1 MIMAEKPTYEELE
14 KRIHELEKA
23 ELKREQTELALQRR
37 LAFEQLVKEIS
48 SEFASIGGGS
58 SIDSAIDRA
67 LSSVGNFTG
76 ADRAYIFRFRNG
88 DNRIDNT
95 HEWCAEGIE
104 PQIDHLKGILID
116 EQLPW
121 FSKHIRNHKV
131 FHVPNVGEL
140 PHDALLE
147 RKHFEEQNIQSL
159 IVVPMEAKERLI
171 GFLGFDAVNR
181 HRSWSEDDRT
191 ILQFF
196 AQTLSHVIERKHM
209 EEALRESE
217 AFLQTLIDAIP
228 TPVFYK
234 DRNGKYLGF
243 NKAFETFFG
252 KERDLIIGKSVF
264 EINPPELAEIY
275 RAKDEELF
283 KSGGTQR
290 YESQW
295 KNVHG
300 ELRDFIFNK
309 AVFTDRKG
317 IIIGLI
323 GVLTDITERK
333 GAEAALSE
341 SEEKFRL
348 ISEQS
353 LMAIVIVQDDKIKYA
368 NQAYLEMTGYTW
380 EEIVNWTMR
389 DVARTIHPD
398 DLSFDMEQGRKKT
411 AGITDGVV
419 THYAYRGF
427 TKSGEVRWIDQYS
440 KTITYKEK
448 PANLLTFIDITE
460 RKKLETQLHRAQKI
474 EAMGLLAGGVA
485 HDLNNILSGI
495 ISYPE
500 LLLIDLPDDS
510 PLRKPIKTIQESGM
524 RAADV
529 VADLL
534 TIARGVATGKETL
547 NINDVVTQYLGSPEY
562 EKLRETHEF
571 VHLRTELG
579 SDLLNVGGSLIHIK
593 KTLMNLVTNAS
604 EAIEGSGTVT
614 ISTHN
619 RYLDEPLEGYE
630 NVLQGEYAVLT
641 VSDEGRGIS
650 PQDLERIFEPFYTK
664 KVMGRSGTGL
674 GLAIVWNTVQ
684 DHKGY
689 INVRSSKKGTTFELY
704 FPVVREEVSISKE
717 QTSLEDYL
725 GQGERILVVDDE
737 EGQREIVCGM
747 LARLGYT
754 AEAVSSGEKALE
766 FLREHS
772 LDLIVLDMIMP
783 NGFNGLETYE
793 AIVKIRPGQ
802 KVIIASGYA
811 KTKDV
816 ETAQKLGAGKY
827 IKKPYTLRKLGI
839 AVKEELK
846 KIA

>member
-1 MIMAEKPTYEELE
+1 MAEKPTYEELE
-14 KRIHELEKA
+14 ERIHELEKA
-23 ELKREQTELALQRR
+23 EQRREQTKLALQRR

-48 SEFASIGGGS
+48 SEFASIGDGS

-67 LSSVGNFTG
+67 LWSVGTFTG
-76 ADRAYIFRFRNG
+76 ADRAYIFSFRNG
-88 DNRIDNT
+88 DTRVDNT

-104 PQIDHLKGILID
+104 PQIDNLKGIQID

-121 FSKHIRNHKV
+121 FSNHIRNHEV
-131 FHVPNVGEL
+131 FHVPNVGAL
-140 PHDALLE
+140 PQDALLE

-159 IVVPMEAKERLI
+159 IVVPMETKERLI
-171 GFLGFDAVNR
+171 GFLGFDAVTRRRAWN
-181 HRSWSEDDRT
+181 EEDRT

-196 AQTLSHVIERKHM
+196 AQMLSHVIERKHA

-217 AFLQTLIDAIP
+217 AFLQALIDAIP

-234 DRNGKYLGF
+234 DRNGKYVGF

-252 KERDLIIGKSVF
+252 KKKELIIGKSVF

-275 RAKDEELF
+275 FAKDEELF
-283 KSGGTQR
+283 NNGGLQR

-295 KNVHG
+295 KNAHG

-309 AVFTDRKG
+309 AVLTDSKG
-317 IIIGLI
+317 IITGLI
-323 GVLTDITERK
+323 GILTDITERK
-333 GAEAALSE
+333 RTEAALFE

-353 LMAIVIVQDDKIKYA
+353 LMAIVIVQSDKIQYA

-380 EEIVNWTMR
+380 EEIKHWTMR
-389 DVARTIHPD
+389 DVAQTIHPD
-398 DLSFDMEQGRKKT
+398 DLSFVMEQGRKKT
-411 AGITDGVV
+411 AGIRDGVV

-440 KTITYKEK
+440 KTISYKGK

-460 RKKLETQLHRAQKI
+460 RKKLEVQLHRAQKI

-500 LLLIDLPDDS
+500 LILVDLPENS
-510 PLRKPIKTIQESGM
+510 PLRKPVKAIKESGM

-534 TIARGVATGKETL
+534 TIARGVATGKKIL
-547 NINDVVTQYLGSPEY
+547 NINTVVTQYLRSPEFQ
-562 EKLRETHEF
+562 KLRETQMF
-571 VHLRTELG
+571 IDIQTELAP
-579 SDLLNVGGSLIHIK
+579 DLLNMRGSFTHIK
-593 KTLMNLVTNAS
+593 KTLMNLVTNAL
-604 EAIEGSGTVT
+604 EAIEGSGKVT

-630 NVLQGEYAVLT
+630 NVRQGEYAVLN

-650 PQDLERIFEPFYTK
+650 PKDLERIFEPFYTK

-674 GLAIVWNTVQ
+674 GLAIVWNSIQ
-684 DHKGY
+684 DHEGY
-689 INVRSSKKGTTFELY
+689 INVRSSQKGTAFELY
-704 FPVVREEVSISKE
+704 FPVVREEVTAQKE
-717 QTSLEDYL
+717 KPPLEDYL
-725 GQGERILVVDDE
+725 GHGEKILVVDNE
-737 EGQREIVCGM
+737 EGQREIACGM
-747 LARLGYT
+747 LARLGYA
-754 AEAVSSGEKALE
+754 AEAVSSGEEAVE
-766 FLREHS
+766 FVKKHS

-783 NGFNGLETYE
+783 NSTNGLETYE

-802 KVIIASGYA
+802 KAIIASGYA
-811 KTKDV
+811 RTKDV
-816 ETAQKLGAGKY
+816 ESAQKLGAGKY
-827 IKKPYTLRKLGI
+827 IKKPFTLQELGI
-839 AVKEELK
+839 AVKEELE

>member
-1 MIMAEKPTYEELE
+1 MAEKPTYEELE
-14 KRIHELEKA
+14 ERIQELEKA
-23 ELKREQTELALQRR
+23 EQKREQTELALQRR

-48 SEFASIGGGS
+48 SEFARIRSSS

-67 LSSVGNFTG
+67 LSSVGTFTG
-76 ADRAYIFRFRNG
+76 ADRAYIFSFRN
-88 DNRIDNT
+88 DDTRVDNT

-104 PQIDHLKGILID
+104 PQIDHLKGIQID
-116 EQLPW
+116 ERLPW
-121 FSKHIRNHKV
+121 FSKHIRNHEV
-131 FHVPNVGEL
+131 FHVPDVGAL

-147 RKHFEEQNIQSL
+147 RKHFEAQNIQSL
-159 IVVPMEAKERLI
+159 IVVPMETKEQLI
-171 GFLGFDAVNR
+171 GFLGFDAVSR
-181 HRSWSEDDRT
+181 HRNWGEEDRT

-196 AQTLSHVIERKHM
+196 AQTLGRVIDRKHA
-209 EEALRESE
+209 EAALRESE

-234 DRNGKYLGF
+234 DRNGKYVGF

-252 KERDLIIGKSVF
+252 KKREVIIGKSVF
-264 EINPPELAEIY
+264 EMNPPELAEIY
-275 RAKDEELF
+275 FAKDEALF
-283 KSGGTQR
+283 NNGGLQR

-295 KNVHG
+295 ENAHG

-309 AVFTDRKG
+309 AVFTDSKG
-317 IIIGLI
+317 VITGLI
-323 GVLTDITERK
+323 GILTDITERK
-333 GAEAALSE
+333 RTEAALFE

-353 LMAIVIVQDDKIKYA
+353 LMAIVIAQDDRIQYA
-368 NQAYLEMTGYTW
+368 NRAYLEMTGYTW
-380 EEIVNWTMR
+380 EEIANWTMR
-389 DVARTIHPD
+389 DVAQTIHPD
-398 DLSFDMEQGRKKT
+398 DITFVMEQGRKKT

-427 TKSGEVRWIDQYS
+427 TKRGEIRWIDQYS
-440 KTITYKEK
+440 KTITYREK
-448 PANLLTFIDITE
+448 PANLMTFIDITE
-460 RKKLETQLHRAQKI
+460 RKEVEAQLHRAQKL

-500 LLLIDLPDDS
+500 LLLIDLPEDS
-510 PLRKPIKTIQESGM
+510 PLRKPIQTIQESGM

-534 TIARGVATGKETL
+534 TITRGVATGKDVL
-547 NINDVVTQYLGSPEY
+547 NINTVVTQYLGSPEFHN
-562 EKLRETHEF
+562 LRETQMYTNIQ
-571 VHLRTELG
+571 TELAPN
-579 SDLLNVGGSLIHIK
+579 LLNIRGSLTHIK

-604 EAIEGSGTVT
+604 ESIEGSGIVT

-619 RYLDEPLEGYE
+619 RYLDEPLKGYE
-630 NVLQGEYAVLT
+630 NVRQGEYAVLS
-641 VSDEGRGIS
+641 VSDDGRGIS
-650 PQDLERIFEPFYTK
+650 PKDLERIFEPFYTK

-689 INVRSSKKGTTFELY
+689 INVGSSQKGTTFELY
-704 FPVVREEVSISKE
+704 FPVVREEVSTLKE
-717 QTSLEDYL
+717 HTPLEDYL
-725 GQGERILVVDDE
+725 GHGERILVVDDVE
-737 EGQREIVCGM
+737 EQREIACRM

-754 AEAVSSGEKALE
+754 ADAVSSGEEAVE
-766 FLREHS
+766 FVKEHS

-783 NGFNGLETYE
+783 NGINGLETFE

-802 KVIIASGYA
+802 KAIIASGYA
-811 KTKDV
+811 RTRDV
-816 ETAQKLGAGKY
+816 ETAQTLGAGTY
-827 IKKPYTLRKLGI
+827 IKKPYTLEKLGL
-839 AVKEELK
+839 AVKEALE

>member
-1 MIMAEKPTYEELE
+1 MMMAEKPTYEELE
-14 KRIHELEKA
+14 KRIQELEKV
-23 ELKREQTELALQRR
+23 EQKREQTESALQRR

-48 SEFASIGGGS
+48 SEFASIGDGS

-67 LSSVGNFTG
+67 LSSVGTFTG
-76 ADRAYIFRFRNG
+76 ADRAYIFSFRNG
-88 DNRIDNT
+88 DARADNT

-104 PQIDHLKGILID
+104 PQIDNLKGIQID

-121 FSKHIRNHKV
+121 FSKHIRNHEV
-131 FHVPNVGEL
+131 FHVPNVSAL
-140 PHDALLE
+140 PHNALLE

-159 IVVPMEAKERLI
+159 IVVPMETKERLI

-181 HRSWSEDDRT
+181 RRTWGEDDRT

-196 AQTLSHVIERKHM
+196 AQMLSHVIERKHV

-234 DRNGKYLGF
+234 DRSGKYIGF

-252 KERDLIIGKSVF
+252 KKRELIVGKSVF

-275 RAKDEELF
+275 FAKDEELF
-283 KSGGTQR
+283 NKGGLQS

-295 KNVHG
+295 KNANG

-309 AVFTDRKG
+309 SVFTDGKG
-317 IIIGLI
+317 IITGLI
-323 GVLTDITERK
+323 GILTDITERK
-333 GAEAALSE
+333 RAEAALFE

-353 LMAIVIVQDDKIKYA
+353 LMAIVIVQDDKIQYA
-368 NQAYLEMTGYTW
+368 NRAYLDMTGYTW
-380 EEIVNWTMR
+380 EEIMDWTMR
-389 DVARTIHPD
+389 DVAQTIHPD
-398 DLSFDMEQGRKKT
+398 DLPFVMEQGRKKT

-427 TKSGEVRWIDQYS
+427 TKSGEVKWIDQYS
-440 KTITYKEK
+440 KTISYKGT

-500 LLLIDLPDDS
+500 LLLIDLPENS

-524 RAADV
+524 RAAEV

-547 NINDVVTQYLGSPEY
+547 NINTVVTQYLKSPEC
-562 EKLRETHEF
+562 EKLQETHEF
-571 VHLRTELG
+571 LNLQTELD
-579 SDLLNVGGSLIHIK
+579 SNLLNTKGSLTHIK
-593 KTLMNLVTNAS
+593 KALMNLVTNAS

-614 ISTHN
+614 ISTRN
-619 RYLDEPLEGYE
+619 RYLDEPLKGYE
-630 NVLQGEYAVLT
+630 NVRQGEYAVLSI
-641 VSDEGRGIS
+641 SDQGRGIS
-650 PQDLERIFEPFYTK
+650 PGDLERIFEPFYTK

-689 INVRSSKKGTTFELY
+689 INVRSSQKGTTFDLY
-704 FPVVREEVSISKE
+704 FPVVREEVSTLKE
-717 QTSLEDYL
+717 HTPLEDYL
-725 GQGERILVVDDE
+725 GHGERILVVDDVE
-737 EGQREIVCGM
+737 EQREIACRM
-747 LARLGYT
+747 LARLGYA
-754 AEAVSSGEKALE
+754 AEAVSSGEEAVELVK
-766 FLREHS
+766 EHS

-783 NGFNGLETYE
+783 NGINGLETFE
-793 AIVKIRPGQ
+793 AIVNIRPGQ
-802 KVIIASGYA
+802 KAIIASGYA
-811 KTKDV
+811 RTRDV
-816 ETAQKLGAGKY
+816 ETAQTLGAGKY
-827 IKKPYTLRKLGI
+827 IKKPYTLEKLGL
-839 AVKEELK
+839 AVKEALE